1 MLKHYGIQHPCLM
14 VPRIMKQSE
23 AKRLIL
29 EAWDRW
35 IQKQALDGD
44 HVTGRDSLKFFI
56 EIQDSRSSFLNFQAR
71 GRDKWLTIHDWLVS
85 EARVRR

>member
-1 MLKHYGIQHPCLM
+1 
-14 VPRIMKQSE
+14 MKQSE

-35 IQKQALDGD
+35 MQKQALDAD
-44 HVTGRDSLKFFI
+44 DASGRDSLKFFI
-56 EIQDSRSSFLNFQAR
+56 ELQDSKSLLLNFQTR

-85 EARVRR
+85 EARVRP

>member
-1 MLKHYGIQHPCLM
+1 
-14 VPRIMKQSE
+14 MKQSE

-35 IQKQALDGD
+35 AEKHALGAEE
-44 HVTGRDSLKFFI
+44 VTGRDSLKFFI
-56 EIQDSRSSFLNFQAR
+56 ELQDSKSSHLNFQTR

-85 EARVRR
+85 EARVRP